1 MRCYVFGKDID
12 LYNVTKEDVL
22 TINNDVETIYIELL
36 EDNPKKQLLELS
48 RIPLEDGDI
57 LCQAGLA
64 PRPLSFKLLEI
75 AKENKENI
83 VPGKLVDHRL
93 LEIPNKKL
101 LKRKVQEENNQ
112 TSIPY
117 IMLIGDSMSAVESLM
132 LIANFKEEQLWTNY
146 LPEKSDLQHWLSA
159 MVSLLPSWT
168 SLDTF
173 PLVDLSI
180 RDLETD
186 PVMYAT
192 NTWHDWI
199 SYYPSNGNFKLENH
213 VQLFPVWLDNSKKTL
228 EYVYN
233 G

>member
-1 MRCYVFGKDID
+1 MTCYVFGKDIE
-12 LYNVTKEDVL
+12 LYNVTKEDIL
-22 TINNDVETIYIELL
+22 TTNNDIETVYVELL
-36 EDNPKKQLLELS
+36 EDDPVKQLLELS
-48 RIPLEDGDI
+48 KTPLEDGDI
-57 LCQAGLA
+57 LCKAGLA
-64 PRPLSFKLLEI
+64 PRTLSFKILEL

-83 VPGKLVDHRL
+83 VPGKIVDHRL
-93 LEIPNKKL
+93 LEIPKKKL

-132 LIANFKEEQLWTNY
+132 LMANFKQEELWINY
-146 LPEKSDLQHWLSA
+146 LPEKAELEHWLSA
-159 MVSLLPSWT
+159 MVSLFPSWKA
-168 SLDTF
+168 LDKF

-199 SYYPSNGNFKLENH
+199 SYYPSNNNFKLENH
-213 VQLFPVWLDNSKKTL
+213 VQLFPVWLDGSTKTL

>member
-1 MRCYVFGKDID
+1 MRCYVFGKDIE
-12 LYNVTKEDVL
+12 LYNVTKEDIL
-22 TINNDVETIYIELL
+22 TINSDIETVYVELL
-36 EDNPKKQLLELS
+36 EDSPIGQLLELS
-48 RIPLEDGDI
+48 RVPLEDGDI
-57 LCQAGLA
+57 LCEAGLA
-64 PRPLSFKLLEI
+64 PRPLSFKVLEL
-75 AKENKENI
+75 AKEKKENI
-83 VPGKLVDHRL
+83 VPGKIVDHRL
-93 LEIPNKKL
+93 LEIPKKKL

-112 TSIPY
+112 TSVPY
-117 IMLIGDSMSAVESLM
+117 IMLIGDSMSAVESFM
-132 LIANFKEEQLWTNY
+132 LVANFKEEELWVDY
-146 LPEKSDLQHWLSA
+146 LPEKSGLQHWLSA
-159 MVSLLPSWT
+159 MASLFPSWK
-168 SLDTF
+168 SLNSF

-213 VQLFPVWLDNSKKTL
+213 IQLFPVWLDNSKKTL